1 MMSSG
6 VRGEWCEEAKRGE
19 LRGVMRN
26 GNGEWCEEE

>member
-1 MMSSG
+1 M
-6 VRGEWCEEAKRGE
+6 RGGGWCEEAKRSE